1 MQHLASSIRL
11 GSLFTRDAIVRRS
24 LATAAAAAPAV
35 KKNIVSAD
43 GYQVA
48 AGVLVARTPVILRD
62 PTSFETAYFKHQE
75 SSERDQAAPFP
86 VEFYFKKG
94 SIAEKRWLAE
104 HSGKGAATKDPNG
117 KGALEETGVNAQFTP
132 APRETTADLRK
143 DVHSLDRALQRTLYL
158 IVKKAGQERAW
169 QFPEGLVEK
178 NELLHEAAEREVF
191 EQCGS
196 NMDLWFVGR
205 APVGHFVYNAPK
217 SDNGVQGT
225 KVFFMKA
232 RIFSGQ
238 AAPEAKTFQDFAW
251 VTKQELKDYVHEDY
265 YNAVKDM
272 LSEL

>member
-1 MQHLASSIRL
+1 MQHFVTSTIRV
-11 GSLFTRDAIVRRS
+11 GSLLSRDAIAKRS
-24 LATAAAAAPAV
+24 LATVAATAV
-35 KKNIVSAD
+35 KKSYLVGPD

-48 AGVLVARTPVILRD
+48 AGVVVTRTPVILRD
-62 PTSFETAYFKHQE
+62 PTSFEQAYFKHQQI
-75 SSERDQAAPFP
+75 SEREQSAPFP

-104 HSGKGAATKDPNG
+104 HSGKGSANKDS
-117 KGALEETGVNAQFTP
+117 KLKEAFEETDVNAQFTP
-132 APRETTADLRK
+132 APRTTTADLRK
-143 DVHSLDRALQRTLYL
+143 DVQSLDRALQRTLYL
-158 IVKKAGQERAW
+158 IVKKTGQERAW
-169 QFPEGLVEK
+169 QFPEGPIDK
-178 NELLHEAAEREVF
+178 SELLHEAAEREVV

-205 APVGHFVYNAPK
+205 APIGHFAYSAPK
-217 SDNGVQGT
+217 SDDQVKGT

-232 RIFSGQ
+232 RIFAGQ
-238 AAPEAKTFQDFAW
+238 AAPEATKFQDFAW